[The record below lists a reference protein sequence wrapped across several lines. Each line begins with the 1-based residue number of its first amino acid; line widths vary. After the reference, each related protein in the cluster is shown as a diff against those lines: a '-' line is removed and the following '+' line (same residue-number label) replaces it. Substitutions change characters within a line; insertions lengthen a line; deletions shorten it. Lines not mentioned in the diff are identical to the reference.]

1 MNAQATILTL
11 LEGYKNRKFSPKE
24 VFEFYKTRIA
34 KYNPDLNCVI
44 ETFHDAS
51 YEESGPLAG
60 IPCLVKDNICQENRI
75 TSAASRMLLEYK
87 SPYDATVIERLKAA
101 GICPLGR
108 ANMDE
113 FAMGGSGEFSYYGAT
128 KNPWDPTRSP
138 GGSSSGSAAAVAAG
152 LIPFA
157 LGSETGGS
165 VRQPSSFCNLV
176 GMYPSYGRIPRFG
189 LIAFASSTDQ
199 IGTLT
204 RTVHDNALI
213 MSIMAGGDHRDAT
226 SIQEK
231 APDFTKALTGKLPEG
246 IRIGII
252 KDAVESEGI
261 DSQVRT
267 RFDEAIKTVEQLG
280 AQVSY
285 IDLPHLKY
293 SIALYFIINYEEAA
307 SNLSRFDG
315 SLYGHSNRDGETLM
329 DMYIKTRG
337 EGLGHEV
344 KRRILLG
351 NYVLSANHRNTYYER
366 AQQIRK
372 MIRHE
377 FEQAFNSVD
386 VLMSPTT
393 PSLPFKLGEMN
404 KDPITMYMADYFNVP
419 NCMIGT
425 PAISV
430 PAGFSVEG
438 LPIGVQFL
446 GPRYSEERLY
456 TVAHAFE
463 QQTGFYTQLPDG
475 YE

>member
-1 MNAQATILTL
+1 MKAQSTIATL
-11 LEGYKNRKFSPKE
+11 LAGYKNKEFTPEE
-24 VFEFYKTRIA
+24 VFSFYKKRIE

-44 ETFHDAS
+44 ETYQNTD
-51 YEESGPLAG
+51 YQKNGPLQG
-60 IPCLVKDNICQENRI
+60 IPCLIKDNICVKNQI
-75 TSAASRMLLEYK
+75 TSAASRMLRDYK
-87 SPYDATVIERLKAA
+87 APYDASVIERLKKA
-101 GICPLGR
+101 GSCLLGR
-108 ANMDE
+108 SNMDE
-113 FAMGGSGEFSYYGAT
+113 FAMGGSGEFSFYGAT
-128 KNPWDPTRSP
+128 KNPWDTTRSP
-138 GGSSSGSAAAVAAG
+138 GGSSSGSASAVAAG

-176 GMYPSYGRIPRFG
+176 GMYPSYGRVPRFG
-189 LIAFASSTDQ
+189 LMAFASSTDQ
-199 IGTLT
+199 IGLMA
-204 RTVHDNALI
+204 RTVEDSALA
-213 MSIMAGGDHRDAT
+213 MSIISGHDERDAT
-226 SIQEK
+226 SIQK
-231 APDFTKALTGKLPEG
+231 PAPDFTKALTGKLPEG

-261 DSQVRT
+261 DPQVRQ
-267 RFDEAIKTVEQLG
+267 RFNEAIKTVEQLG
-280 AQVSY
+280 AKISY

-293 SIALYFIINYEEAA
+293 SIALYFVINYEEAA

-315 SLYGHSNRDGETLM
+315 SLYGHTNRDGDALTE
-329 DMYIKTRG
+329 MYIKTRG

-344 KRRILLG
+344 QRRILLG
-351 NYVLSANHRNTYYER
+351 NYVLSASHRTEYYER
-366 AQQIRK
+366 AQKIRQ
-372 MIRHE
+372 MIRRE
-377 FEQAFNSVD
+377 FEEAFNDVD

-393 PSLPFKLGEMN
+393 PSLPFKLGELN
-404 KDPITMYMADYFNVP
+404 KDPLTMYMADYFNVP

-430 PAGFSVEG
+430 PAGFSTER

-463 QQTGFYTQLPDG
+463 QKTGFYTQFPDG